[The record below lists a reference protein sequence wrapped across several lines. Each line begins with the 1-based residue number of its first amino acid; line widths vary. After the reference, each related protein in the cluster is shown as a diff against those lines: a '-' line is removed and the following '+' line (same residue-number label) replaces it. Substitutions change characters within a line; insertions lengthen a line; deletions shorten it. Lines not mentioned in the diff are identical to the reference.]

1 MPPKQKMLQRC
12 GIRYLGFPLRLPVHR
27 KDLSEDAAAAIIK
40 NLAPS
45 FFGVLITYLDRAI
58 EIAALYDALGARI
71 DFRRSVEDSGGQ
83 KSREKPASSCR
94 NEALVDGVFQAALA
108 YAAQKPYLFFSTN
121 LSNQCDSVV
130 RFD

>member
-1 MPPKQKMLQRC
+1 
-12 GIRYLGFPLRLPVHR
+12 
-27 KDLSEDAAAAIIK
+27 
-40 NLAPS
+40 
-45 FFGVLITYLDRAI
+45 VLITYFDRAT
-58 EIAALYDALGARI
+58 EIAALCDALGARI

-121 LSNQCDSVV
+121 LSNQCDSVM